1 MDNNNKDIVDV
12 EYQEIEDGIYLTAPQ
27 VAQKISDVD
36 SRIRHWGDVF
46 GDLIG
51 IERVNGRKRY
61 KESDVPKFAFI
72 KDLLD
77 NKNFTHEQ
85 ARVYL
90 SKHGFQYA
98 EFKSDLIDP
107 KDPLGFQALASALSV
122 EVDNKLKQFANELML
137 NISSQLTEHLISQKQ
152 MNMETKAE
160 IEASVDEIVSEKLT
174 QSLEEFKS
182 HVDTKEQEVTK
193 RDNEI
198 IEFLRKNME
207 ERRKET
213 ELQSQQQKKGFFSK
227 LFRK

>member
-1 MDNNNKDIVDV
+1 MDNNKDIVDV

-27 VAQKISDVD
+27 VAQKINDAD
-36 SRIRHWGDVF
+36 SRVRHWGDVF

-61 KESDVPKFAFI
+61 KESDVSKFAFI

-122 EVDNKLKQFANELML
+122 EVDNKLKQFANELIS
-137 NISSQLTEHLISQKQ
+137 NISNQLTEHLISQKQ
-152 MNMETKAE
+152 MNLETKAE
-160 IEASVDEIVSEKLT
+160 IESAVDEIVSEKLN
-174 QSLEEFKS
+174 QSLQEFKS
-182 HVDTKEQEVTK
+182 TLDTKEQEATK
-193 RDNEI
+193 RDAEM
-198 IEFLRKNME
+198 IEYLKQHMEQRK
-207 ERRKET
+207 KEN
-213 ELQSQQQKKGFFSK
+213 ELQLQQQKKGFFSRVFGK
-227 LFRK
+227 

>member
-1 MDNNNKDIVDV
+1 MDNKDIVDV

-27 VAQKISDVD
+27 VAQKINDVD
-36 SRIRHWGDVF
+36 SRVRHWGDVF

-51 IERVNGRKRY
+51 IERTNGRKRY

-77 NKNFTHEQ
+77 NKKFTHEQ

-122 EVDNKLKQFANELML
+122 EVDNKLKQFANELIS
-137 NISSQLTEHLISQKQ
+137 NISNQLTEHLISQKQ
-152 MNMETKAE
+152 MNLETKAE
-160 IEASVDEIVSEKLT
+160 IESAVDEIVSEKLD
-174 QSLEEFKS
+174 QSLQEFKTTL
-182 HVDTKEQEVTK
+182 DTKEQEATK
-193 RDNEI
+193 RDNEM
-198 IEFLRKNME
+198 IEYLKQHMEDRK
-207 ERRKET
+207 KEN
-213 ELQSQQQKKGFFSK
+213 ELQLQQQKKGFFSR
-227 LFRK
+227 LFGK